1 MSKQLSER
9 WSLQL
14 KVQHNALLERSNTL
28 LKDTVKQM
36 VAEKQADW
44 DDFIDPVLAL
54 FRTSV
59 NPATKFTPYC
69 LMFSR
74 KPSMPGEVGL
84 PTRIAHDSYH
94 KLTFHLSRFSSR
106 SLPLS

>member
-14 KVQHNALLERSNTL
+14 NVQHNALLERTNTL
-28 LKDTVKQM
+28 LKDTVKQ
-36 VAEKQADW
+36 VVSEKQAEW

-59 NPATKFTPYC
+59 NPATRFTPYC
-69 LMFSR
+69 LLFKS
-74 KPSMPGEVGL
+74 KASMPGEVGL
-84 PTRIAHDSYH
+84 
-94 KLTFHLSRFSSR
+94 L
-106 SLPLS
+106 